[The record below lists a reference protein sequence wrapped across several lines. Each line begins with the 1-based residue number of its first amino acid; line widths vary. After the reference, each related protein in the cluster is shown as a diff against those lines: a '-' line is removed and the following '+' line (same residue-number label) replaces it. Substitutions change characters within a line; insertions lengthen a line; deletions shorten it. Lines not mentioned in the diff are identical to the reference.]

1 MMTWISGINADHQF
15 QGPIIIG
22 CADGKVRACHCKT
35 NKAQT
40 LYNTDSLVC
49 SIGNRGMHLV
59 TLLILLNLVVNSAG
73 TGFLSG
79 HADGS
84 IVRWYVAE
92 DQNARNQGKVVVHSI
107 PPYAMAW
114 TAQHITVAGPD
125 KKVVFYTM
133 DGMMAQQFDYF
144 RWIQPTF
151 PRQKMNY

>member
-1 MMTWISGINADHQF
+1 M
-15 QGPIIIG
+15 
-22 CADGKVRACHCKT
+22 
-35 NKAQT
+35 
-40 LYNTDSLVC
+40 Y
-49 SIGNRGMHLV
+49 LV

-151 PRQKMNY
+151 PRQTMNY

>member
-1 MMTWISGINADHQF
+1 MERTAWSA
-15 QGPIIIG
+15 
-22 CADGKVRACHCKT
+22 R
-35 NKAQT
+35 
-40 LYNTDSLVC
+40 LVMEPT
-49 SIGNRGMHLV
+49 I
-59 TLLILLNLVVNSAG
+59 LLIPSSLPIAVVNSAG

-92 DQNARNQGKVVVHSI
+92 DQAARAQGKIVVHSI

-114 TAQHITVAGPD
+114 TSQHIAVAGPD

-144 RWIQPTF
+144 R
-151 PRQKMNY
+151 

>member
-1 MMTWISGINADHQF
+1 M
-15 QGPIIIG
+15 
-22 CADGKVRACHCKT
+22 
-35 NKAQT
+35 
-40 LYNTDSLVC
+40 
-49 SIGNRGMHLV
+49 
-59 TLLILLNLVVNSAG
+59 NSAG

-92 DQNARNQGKVVVHSI
+92 DQAARAQGKIVVHSI

-114 TAQHITVAGPD
+114 TSQHIAVAGPD

-144 RWIQPTF
+144 RYWVRVLHILCTMFLPSHILGTTLRRSS
-151 PRQKMNY
+151 P

>member
-1 MMTWISGINADHQF
+1 M
-15 QGPIIIG
+15 
-22 CADGKVRACHCKT
+22 RACHCKT

-49 SIGNRGMHLV
+49 SLGKRGFHLV

-133 DGMMAQQFDYF
+133 DGMMAQQFDIEFVEQGKYSKSSL
-144 RWIQPTF
+144 
-151 PRQKMNY
+151 PRTVIGSTYIPKVPVKLTKASTS